1 MNGWIDVRSVYII
14 MAYQHDIIGLQL
26 ILLAFDPVGDTAPY
40 EDDNLIKI
48 MVVIFKIL
56 FFGIGQMEQ
65 PEVAV

>member
-1 MNGWIDVRSVYII
+1 
-14 MAYQHDIIGLQL
+14 MAYQHDIIGLLL

-56 FFGIGQMEQ
+56 FLVSVKWNSRKSLFKY
-65 PEVAV
+65 PLFS

>member
-1 MNGWIDVRSVYII
+1 